1 MSATST
7 TMPAEAIRITTDAW
21 TAPYWE
27 AAKEGRLVAPRCGAC
42 GTFRFPPGPF
52 CPACRSQHTEWVAL
66 TGPGAVFSYSVV
78 RGLPGQPDLL
88 LLPVVVAFAEAPGV
102 HVVSNLVDADPDE
115 VRIGMPVVV
124 AFTPIAD
131 GWQLP
136 IFRVDT

>member
-1 MSATST
+1 
-7 TMPAEAIRITTDAW
+7 
-21 TAPYWE
+21 
-27 AAKEGRLVAPRCGAC
+27 VAPRCEAC

-52 CPACRSQHTEWVAL
+52 CPACRSQDVDWVAL

-88 LLPVVVAFAEAPGV
+88 LVPVVVEFPDALGV
-102 HVVSNLVDADPDE
+102 HVVSDLVGADPDE

-136 IFRVDT
+136 VFHVAPQT